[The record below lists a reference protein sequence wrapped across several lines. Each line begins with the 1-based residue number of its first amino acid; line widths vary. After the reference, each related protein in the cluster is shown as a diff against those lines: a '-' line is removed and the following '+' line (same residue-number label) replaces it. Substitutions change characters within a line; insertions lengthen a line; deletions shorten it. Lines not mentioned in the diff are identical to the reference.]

1 LIASTRDDVLRGD
14 GDGGTEMTDAGRIVS
29 GPARPPDIE
38 HQQFIGLIDEL
49 RLMILNRDDFVAIEE
64 TFDELDEVAVSEFA
78 REEEA
83 MRTNG
88 LPDRLAHQRRH
99 AELSHH
105 LRSLRSQFA
114 AAPDMPQRDQL
125 YDFLSDLL
133 VHTLCED

>member
-1 LIASTRDDVLRGD
+1 MAH
-14 GDGGTEMTDAGRIVS
+14 AGHIVS
-29 GPARPPDIE
+29 GGTLQPDIN
-38 HQQFIGLIDEL
+38 HQLMVGLIDEL
-49 RLMILNRDDFVAIEE
+49 RLMILSRDDRDVIED

-83 MRTNG
+83 MRASDP
-88 LPDRLAHQRRH
+88 PDRLQHERRH

-105 LRSLRSQFA
+105 LRAMRSRFA
-114 AAPDMPQRDQL
+114 AAPDLPPRDEL